1 MKHRWQIYPRCLKR
15 ACDFVLSSG
24 LCLLLAPLML
34 LLVVFLALFHRG
46 GNVFFLQ
53 ERAGCG
59 GKVFR
64 IIKFRTMDDGR
75 DQNGEL
81 LPDGQRIT
89 PVGRFL
95 RRTSI
100 DEIPQLV
107 NVLKGDMA
115 LVGPRPLFPEYLPM
129 YSAEHARRH
138 EVRPGIT
145 GWAQCHGRNGIS
157 WEEKLDMDV
166 WYVDHV
172 SFSTD
177 CKVILRTVKTVL
189 CQTGIDN
196 SAYLK

>member
-1 MKHRWQIYPRCLKR
+1 M
-15 ACDFVLSSG
+15 LSSW

-53 ERAGCG
+53 ERAGYG
-59 GKVFR
+59 GKTFR